1 MSLSDVRSKFLITD
15 EWTFLDNAG
24 AVPLPRFVTGAMQ
37 DFIEAYYRDGIA
49 HHWPLLQETVG
60 ECRALFARL
69 IGAHLEEV
77 ALIGS
82 TSEGL
87 NIVANM
93 LDFSPGDN
101 VVVTDAEF
109 PSNLF
114 PWLNLERKGVE
125 VRIAPVLGSDSPLD
139 QLSKKVDG
147 KTRLLAVSHVSFVN
161 GLKLDLAE
169 AARLAHA
176 HGGYLAVDAVQS
188 AGAIPLDV
196 HACEVDFLACS
207 GFKWLMS
214 PSGTGAFFCR
224 DELIGQYTPAYLSW
238 FSVEEPFNFVPGNA
252 MNLPGDARRFMTSG
266 NINLIGFQGF
276 RAALRYILDQGVG
289 AIQSHNEELCN
300 LILDKVTAL
309 GLPLISPSEQ
319 ALRGPIV
326 NFRVPDP
333 DGLVDKLRREHIYA
347 VQRLGGLRL
356 SPHIYNTRSEIE
368 TVMTMVEE
376 HISSRPEGIG
386 ENQGA

>member
-1 MSLSDVRSKFLITD
+1 MDFSDIRSEFPITS
-15 EWTFLDNAG
+15 EWIFLDNAG
-24 AVPLPRFVTGAMQ
+24 AVPLPHFVTGVMQ
-37 DFIEAYYRDGIA
+37 DFIETYYRHGITD
-49 HHWPLLQETVG
+49 HWPLLQETLA
-60 ECRALFARL
+60 ECRTLFARL
-69 IGAHLEEV
+69 IGAHPEEV
-77 ALIGS
+77 ALVGS

-87 NIVANM
+87 NVVANM
-93 LDFSPGDN
+93 LDFGPGDS
-101 VVVTDAEF
+101 VVVTDVEF

-125 VRIAPVLGSDSPLD
+125 VRTARVLGAASPLD
-139 QLSKKVDG
+139 QLAEKVDE

-176 HGGYLAVDAVQS
+176 HGAYLAVDAVQS

-196 HACEVDFLACS
+196 HADGVDFLACS

-224 DELIGQYTPAYLSW
+224 DELMRQYTPAYLSW
-238 FSVEEPFNFVPGNA
+238 FSVEEPFNFVPGNEMRLA
-252 MNLPGDARRFMTSG
+252 EDARRFMISG

-276 RAALRYILDQGVG
+276 RAALQYILDLGVE
-289 AIQSHNEELCN
+289 AIQSRTEELRDFV
-300 LILDKVTAL
+300 LDRVADL
-309 GLPLISPSEQ
+309 ELPLISPDDRS
-319 ALRGPIV
+319 RMGPIV

-333 DGLVDKLRREHIYA
+333 DQLVDQLRQEHVYA

-356 SPHIYNTRSEIE
+356 SPHIYNMPGEIE
-368 TVMTMVEE
+368 TVMKIVEE
-376 HISSRPEGIG
+376 YVRSRLESAG
-386 ENQGA
+386 ESQNA